1 MIPAAAA
8 AAAGTTEDSTAGVG
22 AGKIAEDD
30 ADDIDEADDDAET
43 ADAAGNVAE
52 KEVAGG
58 AREEDAGGRS
68 APAFDAA
75 EFDAAE
81 ATAFAAALS
90 ASLARSRGVCAC
102 LTPLPPLPLLSG
114 PPSVAPSASASEA
127 AVKVWESEG
136 RLIEGAD
143 AGGPG

>member
-1 MIPAAAA
+1 MIPAAAAA

-43 ADAAGNVAE
+43 ADAAGNVVE

-68 APAFDAA
+68 APA
-75 EFDAAE
+75 FDAAE

-136 RLIEGAD
+136 RLIEGA
-143 AGGPG
+143 GPG